1 MERRKFRDDLHSADE
16 RDRLHDVS
24 DVAAEPCFRRE
35 TRLAALV
42 ASEAHDR
49 SFAIVGCEA
58 VDRREG
64 HADRDRSERPGGRR
78 DDIQLNRVEHQAEW
92 QLPVYNSPETAR
104 NVWSGRTPLG
114 YRIDSCVIR

>member
-1 MERRKFRDDLHSADE
+1 MPEGRDGSGARLGSMERRKFRDDLHSANE

-24 DVAAEPCFRRE
+24 DVAAEPCFRCE

-64 HADRDRSERPGGRR
+64 PTDRDRSE
-78 DDIQLNRVEHQAEW
+78 
-92 QLPVYNSPETAR
+92 LPAGPPSLSPLTTVA
-104 NVWSGRTPLG
+104 
-114 YRIDSCVIR
+114 

>member
-1 MERRKFRDDLHSADE
+1 MPEGRDGSGARLRSMERRKFRDDLHSADE
-16 RDRLHDVS
+16 GDRLHNVS

-58 VDRREG
+58 VDRWKG
-64 HADRDRSERPGGRR
+64 QTDRDRSERPGGRR
-78 DDIQLNRVEHQAEW
+78 DGFPIPRMEPPPARDPHVEIA
-92 QLPVYNSPETAR
+92 PE
-104 NVWSGRTPLG
+104 
-114 YRIDSCVIR
+114 